1 MTGPLSYGII
11 KYEITRRGYTVSKNI
26 TIENIKTGIGRH
38 VGKSV
43 IIMANKGRKK
53 IVTKRGTIEG
63 IYPSV
68 FMVSYQGEG
77 EITTRVTYSY
87 TDVLTE
93 NVQIKLARE

>member
-1 MTGPLSYGII
+1 MNN
-11 KYEITRRGYTVSKNI
+11 KITV
-26 TIENIKTGIGRH
+26 ENIKSGIGRH

-63 IYPSV
+63 VYPSV

-77 EITTRVTYSY
+77 DITTRVTYSY